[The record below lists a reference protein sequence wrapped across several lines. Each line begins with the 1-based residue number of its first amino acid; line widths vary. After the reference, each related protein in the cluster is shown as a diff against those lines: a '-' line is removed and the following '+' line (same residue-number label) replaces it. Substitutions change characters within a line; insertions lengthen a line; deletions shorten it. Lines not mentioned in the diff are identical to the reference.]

1 MLWCCCLKK
10 WSFFPPSFHC
20 FSSSPCLYHSC
31 QTGFETSLVENEA
44 LDLLPVII
52 LPDQLP
58 ALTISV
64 DRLGNSG
71 TTIKWEHYV
80 RISPVCKSQGQ
91 HGVAKHRGST
101 GLSRQRGGHAETLS
115 LAPLL
120 LPYPCCPW
128 GLLLPDVCCS
138 CGGLG
143 WRGSSFLQHIRC
155 AYGNQQALGMEH
167 YLSVQQTPWS
177 LHILAPWGS
186 SKYWSN
192 GAELRYTSWWI
203 RVPKVF
209 SLLVV
214 CPCLP

>member
-20 FSSSPCLYHSC
+20 FSSAPCLYHSC

-71 TTIKWEHYV
+71 TTRKWEHYV

-91 HGVAKHRGST
+91 HGVPKHRWQQLGWA
-101 GLSRQRGGHAETLS
+101 GREEAMLRLFHW
-115 LAPLL
+115 PH
-120 LPYPCCPW
+120 
-128 GLLLPDVCCS
+128 CCS
-138 CGGLG
+138 
-143 WRGSSFLQHIRC
+143 RTHT
-155 AYGNQQALGMEH
+155 ALGVCSYQM
-167 YLSVQQTPWS
+167 SV
-177 LHILAPWGS
+177 APVEVQAEEAAPFS
-186 SKYWSN
+186 S
-192 GAELRYTSWWI
+192 TSG
-203 RVPKVF
+203 VPMGINRHWEWNIT
-209 SLLVV
+209 
-214 CPCLP
+214 CQCNRHPGPCTY